1 MTPGG
6 RADRSQLPDQL
17 VKRVISAVADGEHPP
32 GSRLPPEDV
41 LARRYHVSRLTLR
54 EGVKVLRD
62 KGVLRVEH
70 GRGTFV
76 NPPGEWSVLDPA
88 LLAARSAV
96 EAETGLLAV
105 KLTEAR
111 RVVEV
116 GAAELAAARR
126 TDEDLA
132 RMDAAI
138 ARMRESDRCD
148 DVSGFSV
155 ADVAFHD
162 ALNRA
167 ADNPFLS
174 ALFQPI
180 ATLVYEVRRRTSA
193 APQQRVVAIAEHERI
208 LEAVAAGDPAR
219 AWAAASDHL
228 DTAGRAVHEV
238 LGGGATG
245 APGPADTRQ

>member
-1 MTPGG
+1 MTAGG
-6 RADRSQLPDQL
+6 RGDRGQLPDQL
-17 VKRVISAVADGEHPP
+17 VRRVISAVAQGEHPP

-41 LARRYHVSRLTLR
+41 LARRYQVSRLTLR

-76 NPPGEWSVLDPA
+76 NAPAEWSVLDPA
-88 LLAARSAV
+88 LLAARSAM
-96 EAETGLLAV
+96 EAESGLLAV

-116 GAAELAAARR
+116 GVAELAATRR

-138 ARMRESDRCD
+138 SRMRESDARD
-148 DVSGFSV
+148 DVGEFSI

-180 ATLVYEVRRRTSA
+180 ATLVYDVRRRTSA
-193 APQQRVVAIAEHERI
+193 TPQQRVVAIAEHQKI
-208 LEAVAAGDPAR
+208 LDAVAAGDPAQ
-219 AWAAASDHL
+219 AWAAASEHL
-228 DTAGRAVHEV
+228 HSAGRVVDEV
-238 LGGGATG
+238 LG
-245 APGPADTRQ
+245 PK

>member
-1 MTPGG
+1 MTSGGG
-6 RADRSQLPDQL
+6 RDRGQLPDQL
-17 VKRVISAVADGEHPP
+17 VRRVISAVARGEHPP
-32 GSRLPPEDV
+32 GSRLPPEYV
-41 LARRYHVSRLTLR
+41 LARRYRVSRLTLR

-88 LLAARSAV
+88 LLAARSAI
-96 EAETGLLAV
+96 EAETGLLAI

-116 GAAELAAARR
+116 GVAELAASRR

-132 RMDAAI
+132 RMDEAI
-138 ARMRESDRCD
+138 SRMRESDARD
-148 DVSGFSV
+148 DVIEFSI

-180 ATLVYEVRRRTSA
+180 ATLVYEVRRRTSTT
-193 APQQRVVAIAEHERI
+193 PQQRVVAIAEHQKI
-208 LEAVAAGDPAR
+208 LDAVAAGDRAK
-219 AWAAASDHL
+219 AWASASEHL
-228 DTAGRAVHEV
+228 DSAGRVVDEV
-238 LGGGATG
+238 LGAGATSTPETS
-245 APGPADTRQ
+245 APS